1 MSATTILMKDRLQV
15 EAETKES
22 PTKRKS
28 MLKSKPKSDRDLSMF
43 QILLNSSKD
52 YQKVLKN
59 F

>member
-1 MSATTILMKDRLQV
+1 MKGRLQV